1 MKVVVMMRLLIHDL
15 ETKDFQKLFPDMS
28 SDMMVISDNGT
39 IHHCIG
45 CFGCWVKTPAACV
58 IRDEYGDMGELLSK
72 CSEVIVISKCC
83 YGGFSPFVKNVLDRS
98 ISYIHPYFEI
108 RNGEMHHRRRYNNKI
123 NLKVWFYGKNITETE
138 KITAERLVKANA
150 VNLDCST
157 SKVAF
162 IGSIKEMEQLAEC
175 NVLVFAFPIYV
186 DGIPSH
192 LLNCLMQL
200 ESFFSAKE
208 EKDIIV
214 YSIANCG
221 FYEGHQAAIAIEMMK
236 NWCIK
241 AGLCWGQGVGV
252 GAGGMLT
259 SIKNVPIG
267 YGPKK
272 SLGAAFEK
280 LAKNILEHSS
290 GEDIFIT
297 ADFPR
302 TLYKLAAE
310 MGWRKSIKA
319 NGMKKKDLSLK
330 K

>member
-1 MKVVVMMRLLIHDL
+1 MKIALINGSPKVTNSASGCLLQELKPFLQHD
-15 ETKDFQKLFPDMS
+15 TN
-28 SDMMVISDNGT
+28 VISEHN
-39 IHHCIG
+39 
-45 CFGCWVKTPAACV
+45 FRKPQ
-58 IRDEYGDMGELLSK
+58 LSI
-72 CSEVIVISKCC
+72 E
-83 YGGFSPFVKNVLDRS
+83 
-98 ISYIHPYFEI
+98 
-108 RNGEMHHRRRYNNKI
+108 
-123 NLKVWFYGKNITETE
+123 
-138 KITAERLVKANA
+138 
-150 VNLDCST
+150 
-157 SKVAF
+157 
-162 IGSIKEMEQLAEC
+162 EMEQLAEC